1 MRLVPATEGPCLICY
16 KCSAR
21 DREVQLIKCPI
32 CHKMV
37 CEDCI
42 TRRST
47 SNFCSRSCADFYFF
61 GDDDD
66 EEES

>member
-1 MRLVPATEGPCLICY
+1 
-16 KCSAR
+16 
-21 DREVQLIKCPI
+21 
-32 CHKMV
+32 MV